1 MSKGKK
7 FSKEYLD
14 SLIGK
19 KFNMLTIVSHKKKG
33 KYNVNYFVCK
43 CDCGNTTEI
52 RISHLFHDNQISCG
66 CIKTKYENS
75 QIGEAIYDTW
85 NRMMHRCYDIKHHKY
100 PRYGARGI
108 KLCDEWKNNY
118 DEFYKWSINNGFKLG
133 LSIDRIDNNG
143 NYEPSNCRWATRKQQ
158 MRNTSRNRYI
168 TYKGET
174 RSLAE
179 WCEILNIRY
188 GTASSRLY
196 RGKSLDQVF
205 SH

>member
-1 MSKGKK
+1 MSKR

-19 KFNMLTIVSHKKKG
+19 KFNMLTIVSYKKKG
-33 KYNVNYFVCK
+33 KNNNNYFVCK
-43 CDCGNTTEI
+43 CDCGNITEI
-52 RISHLFHDNQISCG
+52 RSNHVLNDNQYSCG
-66 CIKTKYENS
+66 CIKTKYADRV
-75 QIGEAIYDTW
+75 IGNAIYDTW
-85 NRMMHRCYDIKHHKY
+85 NRMMHRCYDVRHHKY

-108 KLCDEWKNNY
+108 KICDEWKNNY
-118 DEFYKWSINNGFKLG
+118 DNFYKWSLDNNFQLG

-143 NYEPSNCRWATRKQQ
+143 DYEPSNCRWATRKQQ

-174 RSLAE
+174 HSLAE
-179 WCEILNIRY
+179 WCEILNVKYR
-188 GTASSRLY
+188 TASTRLY

-205 SH
+205 SK

>member
-108 KLCDEWKNNY
+108 KLCEEWKNNY
-118 DEFYKWSINNGFKLG
+118 DTFYNWAINNGFQLG
-133 LSIDRIDNNG
+133 LSIDRINNDG

-179 WCEILNIRY
+179 WCEIFNIRY
-188 GTASSRLY
+188 GTASSRLH

-205 SH
+205 SR